1 MSIIQEHFESK
12 DVQARQEHPFM
23 YLLGQAIGWVVRTI
37 FGFIRWSW
45 LSILW
50 VCAAVLL
57 MKAISGFW
65 GYCCAARSDFCSSD
79 SAVFLRCSRLAKVS
93 GTPIRGEG
101 S

>member
-37 FGFIRWSW
+37 FSFIRWSW

-65 GYCCAARSDFCSSD
+65 GKFLAI
-79 SAVFLRCSRLAKVS
+79 AVLLV
-93 GTPIRGEG
+93 PIFIPQTRRF
-101 S
+101 SFAVHDWQRFRAHR